1 MKFSVYE
8 GKTSNQV
15 EKGLGANV
23 VLGLS
28 EDFHC
33 RYHHIYFDNFFMGID
48 LMLNLLRK
56 GTYACGTMRSNRK
69 GFPESLK
76 GQTKR
81 GLPNRGYH
89 KMVQSKNLCVCVWH
103 DTKPISCCFSNS
115 NTSSCTVSRKKKDGS
130 SLSLS
135 CPYSN
140 CKL

>member
-89 KMVQSKNLCVCVWH
+89 KMVQSKNLCVSGM
-103 DTKPISCCFSNS
+103 TRNPYLA
-115 NTSSCTVSRKKKDGS
+115 VSPTPTPLHAQSPERKRMGH
-130 SLSLS
+130 LFH
-135 CPYSN
+135 
-140 CKL
+140 